1 MMKWKKSPPALV
13 ELFSSV
19 VPPAPAEQRKMFGYP
34 AAFVNGNLF
43 MALHQDNFI
52 LRLPREQMLK
62 IKGAKPFE
70 PMPGRKMKEYI
81 VAPKALVKDEAALR
95 QWVERSLQYVL
106 SLPGKAKAKKAK
118 STKSTKS
125 AKSTRRR
132 RG

>member
-1 MMKWKKSPPALV
+1 MKWKKSSPALV

-19 VPPAPAEQRKMFGYP
+19 VPGAPAEQRKMFGYP

-43 MALHQDNFI
+43 MALHQENFI

-81 VAPKALVKDEAALR
+81 VAPKALIKDESALR
-95 QWVERSLQYVL
+95 EWVGKSLEYVL
-106 SLPGKAKAKKAK
+106 SLPKKAKKKA
-118 STKSTKS
+118 TKKNA